1 MYLIFFN
8 FFFTD
13 TYTSFLST
21 NYSKIEK
28 IIKMKYHTKLHE
40 KEIKKEI
47 HFYKFK
53 YLHSHVVLIYFRY
66 FQFFNPFHP
75 IVTIMSLP
83 WQSFPY

>member
-1 MYLIFFN
+1 MYLIFLN

-13 TYTSFLST
+13 TYTSFLLT

-28 IIKMKYHTKLHE
+28 NIKMKYRTKLHE
-40 KEIKKEI
+40 KEIKLEI

-53 YLHSHVVLIYFRY
+53 YLHSHVVLIYFHY